1 VKRVEAI
8 IRPERLGEVAALLGE
23 AGLHG
28 FTISDVRGH
37 GRAPEKTGEYRGNAY
52 EMLVTHK
59 LLVSLF
65 VEDDE
70 VENAVGAIAAG
81 AATGQVGDGL
91 VAVSEVT
98 TMYRISGATTDGAP
112 AADATVGS

>member
-59 LLVSLF
+59 LLVALF
-65 VEDDE
+65 VEDEE
-70 VENAVGAIAAG
+70 VEDAVGAIAAG
-81 AATGQVGDGL
+81 ASTGQVGDGL

-98 TMYRISGATTDGAP
+98 TMYRITATP
-112 AADATVGS
+112 ANASA

>member
-1 VKRVEAI
+1 MKRVEAI

-59 LLVSLF
+59 LLVALF

-70 VENAVGAIAAG
+70 VEAAVGAIAGG
-81 AATGQVGDGL
+81 ASTGQVGDGL
-91 VAVSEVT
+91 VAVSDVVS
-98 TMYRISGATTDGAP
+98 MYRISGTTAN
-112 AADATVGS
+112 ASA

>member
-1 VKRVEAI
+1 
-8 IRPERLGEVAALLGE
+8 GEVASLLE
-23 AGLHG
+23 QKGLSG

-37 GRAPEKTGEYRGNAY
+37 GQSPERTGEYRGHSF

-59 LLVSLF
+59 LLIQLF

-70 VENAVGAIAAG
+70 VDVAVTAIAAG
-81 AATGQVGDGL
+81 ASTGQLGDGL

-98 TMYRISGATTDGAP
+98 TMYRISTAT
-112 AADATVGS
+112 ATVAG

>member
-1 VKRVEAI
+1 MKRVEAI
-8 IRPERLGEVAALLGE
+8 IRPERLGEVASALEL
-23 AGLHG
+23 AGLSG

-37 GRAPEKTGEYRGNAY
+37 GNSPERTGEYRGNAY

-59 LLVSLF
+59 LLVVLF

-70 VENAVGAIAAG
+70 VEDAVGAIAAG
-81 AATGQVGDGL
+81 ASTGQVGGGL

-98 TMYRISGATTDGAP
+98 TMYRITATP
-112 AADATVGS
+112 ANASA